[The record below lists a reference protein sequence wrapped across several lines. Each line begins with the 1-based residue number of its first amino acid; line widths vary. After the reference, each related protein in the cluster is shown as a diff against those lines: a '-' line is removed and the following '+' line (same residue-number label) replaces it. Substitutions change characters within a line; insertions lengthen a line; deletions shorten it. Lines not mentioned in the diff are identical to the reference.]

1 MQFHHK
7 MTDLDKKIL
16 EILIC
21 PKTGFELF
29 YDKKKKILHTKDG
42 KNKYQIKND
51 ILNLFVE

>member
-1 MQFHHK
+1 

-16 EILIC
+16 ELLIC
-21 PKTGFELF
+21 PKTGSDLF